1 MSPLSDGV
9 SDFSASDADADRCKI
24 RCKRTGRAENQ
35 LQMYNPSDTVLL
47 LICVGHGVCSLPMI
61 YISVYG
67 DSLDDPVHPPL
78 CTPVERGQI
87 FELCGK
93 RVFTMGGGSSHDIQG
108 GVLETDDPWFLQKFH
123 VLNAKGAAFRINHQS
138 WWKEE
143 LPSKEEYLEARR
155 NLGEAGWKVDYIITH
170 CAPTSIQN
178 ELLREMPK
186 PDELTDFQEEVL
198 QRCRFQYP
206 FFGHYHGDGIIQ
218 KQFVLLYDRFCD

>member
-1 MSPLSDGV
+1 M
-9 SDFSASDADADRCKI
+9 
-24 RCKRTGRAENQ
+24 
-35 LQMYNPSDTVLL
+35 
-47 LICVGHGVCSLPMI
+47 
-61 YISVYG
+61 
-67 DSLDDPVHPPL
+67 
-78 CTPVERGQI
+78 
-87 FELCGK
+87 
-93 RVFTMGGGSSHDIQG
+93 
-108 GVLETDDPWFLQKFH
+108 
-123 VLNAKGAAFRINHQS
+123 LNAKGAAFRINHQS

-198 QRCRFQYP
+198 QRCRFQYH